1 MIKGLGNLKGS
12 LKTLKDLQGSL
23 DNLDTTSPDKMME
36 SMGIDME
43 QLNKDFMSSYN
54 HKVKLHYT
62 FDSENKTPE
71 YAYPTD
77 SGFDLRSNIDLELMP
92 FGREL
97 VPTGLYLSIPEGYE
111 IQVRPKSGLAVKKGL
126 SVLNTPGT
134 VDQGYTGE
142 IKVIIINMSN
152 DFQNIKKGDK
162 IAQAV
167 LCPVVSGKHVEL
179 IKQDKIQDNDR
190 GSNGFGSTGN

>member
-1 MIKGLGNLKGS
+1 MIKGLGNLKES

-111 IQVRPKSGLAVKKGL
+111 IQVRPKSGLAIKKGL

-142 IKVIIINMSN
+142 IKVIIIKMSN
-152 DFQNIKKGDK
+152 DFQTIKKGDK

-179 IKQDKIQDNDR
+179 IKQDKIKDNDR